1 VKRNEVQSAIEAFI
15 QSNSGEFTAFDP
27 KESNAS
33 EFYTGFT
40 AQEVLDGM
48 KLPFS
53 VVTVRHHLDNLV
65 MKDKIRSNV
74 SSRPAADGRNHKAVV
89 YFK

>member
-1 VKRNEVQSAIEAFI
+1 MKRNEIQSSIEKFI
-15 QSNSGEFTAFDP
+15 QSNIGE
-27 KESNAS
+27 
-33 EFYTGFT
+33 FT
-40 AQEVLDGM
+40 AQEVLDCM
-48 KLPFS
+48 QLPFS